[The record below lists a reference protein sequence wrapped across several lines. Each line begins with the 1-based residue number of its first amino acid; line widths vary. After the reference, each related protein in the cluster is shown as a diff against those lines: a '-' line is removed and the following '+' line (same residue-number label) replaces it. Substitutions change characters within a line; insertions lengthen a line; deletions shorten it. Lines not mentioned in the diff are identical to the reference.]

1 MATIGNTACEWPVS
15 QLQLAVCAVCIGH
28 TRSTCSHVCPR
39 KMTQSPPSITPFSKF
54 GVGWHAAVDAVLN
67 CVQATPSADTAM
79 FFFQTNHLHFSAEFL
94 GRVRLVGSIA
104 SLAGVGTYNYLLK
117 DVPLTKMFF
126 WTAVLG
132 TGLGLTQLI
141 LITGMADPLTTDCA
155 HLTFRGGTHK
165 HDDKEMNLSS

>member
-1 MATIGNTACEWPVS
+1 MFVQENGLNLSHRFLNLWVGMA
-15 QLQLAVCAVCIGH
+15 
-28 TRSTCSHVCPR
+28 
-39 KMTQSPPSITPFSKF
+39 SPA
-54 GVGWHAAVDAVLN
+54 WHAAVDAVFC

-141 LITGMADPLTTDCA
+141 LITGMADSLTADCA
-155 HLTFRGGTHK
+155 HQTLREDTNTMIIK
-165 HDDKEMNLSS
+165 K

>member
-1 MATIGNTACEWPVS
+1 
-15 QLQLAVCAVCIGH
+15 
-28 TRSTCSHVCPR
+28 
-39 KMTQSPPSITPFSKF
+39 
-54 GVGWHAAVDAVLN
+54 
-67 CVQATPSADTAM
+67 M

-117 DVPLTKMFF
+117 DVPLTKMFL

-141 LITGMADPLTTDCA
+141 LITGSRAPAVD
-155 HLTFRGGTHK
+155 RGGVVFFGGGGGGVEEWG
-165 HDDKEMNLSS
+165 DMVGWCEGLGDLENGG

>member
-1 MATIGNTACEWPVS
+1 MFVQEKRLNRLHLTQRFLNLVWVGIAS
-15 QLQLAVCAVCIGH
+15 LAE
-28 TRSTCSHVCPR
+28 
-39 KMTQSPPSITPFSKF
+39 
-54 GVGWHAAVDAVLN
+54 HAAADAVL
-67 CVQATPSADTAM
+67 CGMQATPSADTAM

-141 LITGMADPLTTDCA
+141 LITGMADPLTIDCA
-155 HLTFRGGTHK
+155 HLTSKGDTAY
-165 HDDKEMNLSS
+165 HDDKEIDLSS